1 MRRKNLEGNFQLW
14 KGKQLMHP
22 AFQLAACMV
31 VSKNGNEDWRE
42 GRIWMGVKFDKRG
55 KLHVKHVKSL
65 VDK

>member
-1 MRRKNLEGNFQLW
+1 MVRRKNLEGNFQLW

-31 VSKNGNEDWRE
+31 VSKNGNGDW
-42 GRIWMGVKFDKRG
+42 RIWMGIKFDKRG